1 MLVATASLGLIAP
14 IAAQASD
21 VINLEGMNDY
31 NRSKKSAKRFDS
43 NTFVNEVNE
52 ELATIKGRVDG
63 LEAQQNNFEAGSFS
77 DTTTLDGKA
86 VFTVGSMDTDN
97 DAYTGQVLAE
107 YMYQLNLN
115 TSFNGDDNLYVRL
128 KAGNGNSWTETKN
141 VYNLS
146 LIHI

>member
-31 NRSKKSAKRFDS
+31 NRSKKKSSTKRFDN

-52 ELATIKGRVDG
+52 ELATLKGRVDG

-77 DTTTLDGKA
+77 DTTTLDGTV
-86 VFTVGSMDTDN
+86 VFSVGSTDTD
-97 DAYTGQVLAE
+97 DDFYTGAVKAN
-107 YMYQLNLN
+107 YTYTWNLN
-115 TSFNGDDNLYVRL
+115 SSFTGDD
-128 KAGNGNSWTETKN
+128 
-141 VYNLS
+141 LS